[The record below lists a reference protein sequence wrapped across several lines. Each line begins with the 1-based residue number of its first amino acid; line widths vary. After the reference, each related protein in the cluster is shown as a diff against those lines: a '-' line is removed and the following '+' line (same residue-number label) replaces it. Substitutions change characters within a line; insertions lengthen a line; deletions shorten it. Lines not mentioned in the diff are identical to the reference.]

1 MEILIPISL
10 GELYDRI
17 TILRLKE
24 GRMSN
29 EEKEKNVQKE
39 LALLISIA
47 EKYPINSHYYHELFN
62 INSHLWAVEDI
73 FFPFPEDYRRKII
86 QKILIMLISDPYL
99 RLISLFISDRLSLTI

>member
-86 QKILIMLISDPYL
+86 
-99 RLISLFISDRLSLTI
+99 